1 MAELSEGNEDCSE
14 LCSETMHIETCTQF
28 AWEPSGN
35 RFAAITCADPNPA
48 HMAPGVVLKTAI
60 AFYYLDPKKGDFKL
74 MRESGMQCFL

>member
-1 MAELSEGNEDCSE
+1 
-14 LCSETMHIETCTQF
+14 MHTETCTQF

-74 MRESGMQCFL
+74 MREFGTQCSLRSEPIKPKS